1 MSYFNMQIGERP
13 IDEPD
18 ESNQLDKSSLIHK
31 KELPYFAASLGACP
45 AKPDRQAQSGDAR
58 NPHAEDI
65 DPLTRSP
72 AHPLTPC
79 PLCRGPLE
87 GEQGVYRCAGRCGA
101 RWLEESPGRLIDL
114 AALPLGICACCRPPR
129 ALVRGERGAVC
140 PASGDEYVLLPTS
153 PLPLDVAAP
162 EGLCLCCA
170 PPSPLARQDGALVC
184 VAKPHNHY
192 QRQGG
197 THVTLAPPSTPTTAA
212 ALAAIDTALRRNTA
226 KLTVNGLFDL
236 D

>member
-1 MSYFNMQIGERP
+1 MPYFQTQLGERP
-13 IDEPD
+13 AIQLETDRPD
-18 ESNQLDKSSLIHK
+18 KRITVGNEAT
-31 KELPYFAASLGACP
+31 PYFAASLGACP

-58 NPHAEDI
+58 NPHAEDVH
-65 DPLTRSP
+65 PLTCSP
-72 AHPLTPC
+72 AHPLASC
-79 PLCRGPLE
+79 PLCRGTLE
-87 GEQGVYRCAGRCGA
+87 GDHGVYRCTGRCGA
-101 RWLEESPGRLIDL
+101 RWLEESPGWLIDL

-140 PASGDEYVLLPTS
+140 PASRDEYLLLPTG
-153 PLPLDVAAP
+153 PLPLAVAAP

-184 VAKPHNHY
+184 GAKPHNHY

-197 THVTLAPPSTPTTAA
+197 TLVTLAAPSAPTTAA